1 MDAQKKKSLQAHCRN
16 LRRNIIRMT
25 HAAGSGHPGGSLSS
39 VEILVALYFHEMRH
53 RVEEPEWADR
63 DRFVLSKGH
72 GCPAL
77 YAVLAEAGYISP
89 DLLTTL
95 RKLDSPLQGHPDRRK
110 FPLAEASTGSLGM
123 GLSIGI
129 GMALGLARRK
139 SPARVFCL
147 MGDGEMDEGQ
157 VWEAAMFA
165 PARHLDNLVAIG
177 DMNGAQNDDFVEK
190 ILPQGDVPAKW
201 RAFGWHVVEVDGHD
215 VEKVALALEGLRD
228 VKGKPKMIV
237 AKTVK
242 GKGVSFMENVP
253 GWHGQAPSDEQ
264 AAKALAEIDKAEVR

>member
-1 MDAQKKKSLQAHCRN
+1 MVSERRRGLAEHVKN
-16 LRRNIIRMT
+16 VRRNIIRMT

-39 VEILVALYFHEMRH
+39 VELLVALYFAEMRH
-53 RVEEPEWADR
+53 RPGEPEWPDR

-77 YAVLAEAGYISP
+77 YATLAEAGYLARES
-89 DLLTTL
+89 LLTL

-110 FPLAEASTGSLGM
+110 LPLLEASTGSLGI
-123 GLSIGI
+123 GLSIAI
-129 GMALGLARRK
+129 GLALGLRHGK

-147 MGDGEMDEGQ
+147 LGDGEMGEGE

-165 PARHLDNLVAIG
+165 AARRLDNLVAIG
-177 DMNGAQNDDFVEK
+177 DMNGIQNDDFVEK

-201 RAFGWHVVEVDGHD
+201 RAFGWHVAEVDGHD
-215 VEKVALALEGLRD
+215 LDAVIGAFESVRG
-228 VKGKPKMIV
+228 VHGKPGVIL
-237 AKTVK
+237 ARTVK

-253 GWHGQAPSDEQ
+253 KWHGQAPNGEE
-264 AAKALAEIDKAEVR
+264 AARALTEIEAL